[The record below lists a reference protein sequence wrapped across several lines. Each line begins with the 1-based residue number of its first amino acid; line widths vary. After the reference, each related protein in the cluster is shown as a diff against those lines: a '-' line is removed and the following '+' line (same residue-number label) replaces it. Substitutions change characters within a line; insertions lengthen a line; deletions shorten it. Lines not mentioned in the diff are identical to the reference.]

1 MPQFSTKS
9 VAIVCAVALL
19 IIASSVASI
28 AAVVAADFIVR
39 IDRQHKL
46 DQQRAKMLG
55 VDWGGP

>member
-28 AAVVAADFIVR
+28 AVVVAADFIVR
-39 IDRQHKL
+39 LDRQHKL
-46 DQQRAKMLG
+46 DQQRAKMFS
-55 VDWGGP
+55 VD